1 MNNAIHSRGL
11 FDRGPS
17 MTNLARMLI
26 SLLPLTLAIP
36 AYAATPADN
45 VAWSARPVQAIAPS
59 PGCMAYSGRPIS
71 SGEPTTTEAMLKSLG
86 TVLVGSALSA
96 IHGYQGPV
104 PNPCARAGL

>member
-1 MNNAIHSRGL
+1 
-11 FDRGPS
+11 
-17 MTNLARMLI
+17 MTNTARTLI
-26 SLLPLTLAIP
+26 SVIPLTLAIP

-71 SGEPTTTEAMLKSLG
+71 SAESTTTEAVLKSLG

-96 IHGYQGPV
+96 IHGYQGLG